1 MGRLGIPE
9 VFIILLISLVWVVPV
24 VAGIWALVTLHRI
37 RNGQQALQAKIESI
51 ERMLQR
57 S

>member
-9 VFIILLISLVWVVPV
+9 VIILLMLSVVWVVPV